1 MPVLIRPPPPIHGQN
16 PYEVLTSSQ
25 FHPHDSY
32 HHEAKV
38 QFQLQDPHSY
48 GKHYGPVYDVRHPE
62 HAGRP
67 AEHLDE
73 EHEEREHGHYRSQ
86 AKKKNHHKQKNKANT
101 NSVFDL
107 INHKDAVKRLRKI
120 DGPSN
125 QKNVSTLE
133 KVKKVKSKQKAR
145 LNRKS
150 KNKLSIK
157 ENIRLTDA
165 KPLNNTVV
173 PNMLN
178 KTFMNPFP
186 NHYNHHTH
194 GILGHIVPATLNQEN
209 KTFPSNT
216 NTHLMG
222 MAEQDNHTPEARL
235 IAPPVN
241 NTLKHH
247 QHQNHYPPDEGL
259 NQHEEYEEYSP
270 QGTSMEHPVSERLN
284 HHGEKEGYIP
294 DERMTAHPENGTLNG
309 EGENEDYSDEE
320 REAEAAVNEKIG
332 DYEGGCDANRKDCIK
347 KKSKNKINNIYKK
360 FNSDLKISETIVDH
374 MEHQVINNFSK
385 LGNQGQQNLNN
396 SVVEFV
402 GKDKN
407 HTSLELKNVGNKE
420 LNGKNETSRKVKL
433 NKNFQLMKEAKTEAS
448 KRTYCFPLAE
458 VFR

>member
-458 VFR
+458 VSR